1 MLKLNKLN
9 KLSKKLSLIIFRRK
23 KNKNRLSQRWMT
35 NKWRMKMKMKNLI
48 QEVEVSQKKM
58 KWIHKEEAEVQNK
71 E

>member
-1 MLKLNKLN
+1 
-9 KLSKKLSLIIFRRK
+9 
-23 KNKNRLSQRWMT
+23 MT